1 MSGLVMNITEG
12 VKLERDYAGELV
24 ASELE
29 LREYARN
36 SFLRDNHIKY
46 RKYCDEWIAGLTPE
60 QWEGIKVWKYYEE
73 TGNLKSV

>member
-46 RKYCDEWIAGLTPE
+46 RKYCDEWIAG
-60 QWEGIKVWKYYEE
+60 V
-73 TGNLKSV
+73 GNSSTKF